1 MTAIYRGMDRATL
14 DAAYDNTGAVA
25 DSQDYRAH
33 WWEASAAIRSQPQSK
48 LDLRYGARP
57 RAALDYFP
65 SGATQAPLFVFIHGG
80 YWQRNEKERFS
91 FIVPGPRAHGI
102 NVAIP
107 GYTLAPD
114 ARLTDIVAEIRQ
126 ALSFLAN
133 RADDLG
139 FDRSNIYVGGW
150 SAGGH
155 LTAVVVDHPAVCGA
169 IPISGIFDLE
179 PIALGVLN
187 EKLQL
192 SAEEVT
198 QLSSLKNLPQ
208 CSPPLR
214 LFVGAAE
221 LPELKRQSEE
231 YAKAAHE
238 RGLPLSLTI
247 LPGHHHFSILD
258 ELARSD
264 GALTDALVDLIETV
278 GSRDPNIQNR
288 A

>member
-1 MTAIYRGMDRATL
+1 
-14 DAAYDNTGAVA
+14 
-25 DSQDYRAH
+25 
-33 WWEASAAIRSQPQSK
+33 
-48 LDLRYGARP
+48 
-57 RAALDYFP
+57 
-65 SGATQAPLFVFIHGG
+65 VFIHGG

-139 FDRSNIYVGGW
+139 FDRSNIYIGGW

-192 SAEEVT
+192 SAEEII
-198 QLSSLKNLPQ
+198 QLSPFKNLPKH
-208 CSPPLR
+208 SPPIS
-214 LFVGAAE
+214 LFVGVAE

-231 YAKAAHE
+231 YARVARG
-238 RGLPLSLTI
+238 RGLPVTLTT
-247 LPGHHHFSILD
+247 LPDHHHFSILH
-258 ELARSD
+258 ELARPD
-264 GALTDALVDLIETV
+264 GALTDALVDLIKTV
-278 GSRDPNIQNR
+278 GLRDPNIQNR

>member
-33 WWEASAAIRSQPQSK
+33 WWEASTEIRAQPQSK
-48 LDLRYGARP
+48 LNVRYGARP
-57 RAALDYFP
+57 RATLDYFP
-65 SGATQAPLFVFIHGG
+65 SGATHAPLFVFIHGG

-126 ALSFLAN
+126 ALTFLVDSAGE
-133 RADDLG
+133 LG
-139 FDRSNIYVGGW
+139 FDRRNIYVGGW

-208 CSPPLR
+208 RSPPLR

-247 LPGHHHFSILD
+247 LPGHHHFFHL
-258 ELARSD
+258 R
-264 GALTDALVDLIETV
+264 
-278 GSRDPNIQNR
+278 
-288 A
+288 

>member
-1 MTAIYRGMDRATL
+1 TAIYRGMDRATL

-33 WWEASAAIRSQPQSK
+33 WWEASAAIRAQPQSK
-48 LDLRYGARP
+48 LDVRYGARP

-65 SGATQAPLFVFIHGG
+65 SGATHAPLFVFIHGG

-126 ALSFLAN
+126 ALTFLAN

-139 FDRSNIYVGGW
+139 FDRSNIYVSGW

-155 LTAVVVDHPAVCGA
+155 LTAAVGAPPALRGA
-169 IPISGIFDLE
+169 IPVRGTFHHA
-179 PIALGVLN
+179 PRAPRALHQ
-187 EKLQL
+187 KL
-192 SAEEVT
+192 
-198 QLSSLKNLPQ
+198 
-208 CSPPLR
+208 PP
-214 LFVGAAE
+214 
-221 LPELKRQSEE
+221 
-231 YAKAAHE
+231 
-238 RGLPLSLTI
+238 T
-247 LPGHHHFSILD
+247 
-258 ELARSD
+258 ARRV
-264 GALTDALVDLIETV
+264 A
-278 GSRDPNIQNR
+278 
-288 A
+288 